1 MAIYVLD
8 LDNKPGGTATL
19 DEFAEETFEVW
30 EYSRD
35 RANEIEPI
43 LRRRYPRSGVRVF
56 GIPKP
61 ECAPFGSAERRRI
74 LSGFRTKT

>member
-1 MAIYVLD
+1 MATFSLTI
-8 LDNKPGGTATL
+8 DNKPGGTATL
-19 DEFAEETFEVW
+19 DEFAEETFEFW
-30 EYSRD
+30 EHSRD
-35 RANEIEPI
+35 RANEVEPI

-56 GIPKP
+56 GVTKP